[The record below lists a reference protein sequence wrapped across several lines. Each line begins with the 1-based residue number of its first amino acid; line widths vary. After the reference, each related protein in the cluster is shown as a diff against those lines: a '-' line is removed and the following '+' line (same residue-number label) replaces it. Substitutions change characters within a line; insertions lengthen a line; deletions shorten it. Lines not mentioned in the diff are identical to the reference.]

1 MPVGLVKG
9 SDPMEF
15 LTSSAGNILSAL
27 PPFLLVLTIVVFFHE
42 LGHYLVGRW
51 CGIKADV
58 FSVGFGPE
66 LIGRTDSN
74 GTRWKLSLIPLGG
87 YVKFRGDE
95 NATSLPTGSGA
106 AALSDEERVG
116 SFPGAT
122 LWRRAATVAAGPV
135 ANFILAIAIFAVM
148 FSVNGRVIADPVVA
162 QVQPGSAAEA
172 AGILAGDR
180 FVAIDGVEVEI
191 FDDVQRYVSVRP
203 EVPITVTLDRQG
215 SMVDVTLTPARTEIS
230 DSFGNKMEVG
240 RIGVVTNNDA
250 GNFRVREYGP
260 LEAVGEGVAQSW
272 YIVTRT
278 VDYIGNI
285 LTGREKADQ
294 LGGPIRVAKYSK
306 DMSTLGIGALIQLAA
321 VLSVSIGLLN
331 LMPVP
336 MLDGGH
342 LVFYAIEAIRG
353 RPPGEVAQEW
363 AYRFGLTVVLALM
376 LFATWNDVSMLIG

>member
-1 MPVGLVKG
+1 
-9 SDPMEF
+9 MEF

-51 CGIKADV
+51 CGIHADV

-66 LIGRTDSN
+66 LIGRNDKH

-95 NATSLPTGSGA
+95 NAASLPSGA
-106 AALSDEERVG
+106 GSDLNEAERDG
-116 SFPGAT
+116 SFPGAA

-148 FSVNGRVIADPVVA
+148 FATNGRAISDPVVSKVLPA
-162 QVQPGSAAEA
+162 SAAEA
-172 AGILAGDR
+172 AGILPGDR

-203 EVPITVTLDRQG
+203 EVPITVTLEREG
-215 SMVDVTLTPARTEIS
+215 EMVDVTLTPERTEIS
-230 DSFGNKMEVG
+230 DTFGNKMEVG
-240 RIGVVTNNDA
+240 RIGVATNNDS

-285 LTGREKADQ
+285 ITGREKADQ

-353 RPPGEVAQEW
+353 RPPGAVAQEW
-363 AYRFGLTVVLALM
+363 AYRFGLTLVLALM

>member
-1 MPVGLVKG
+1 
-9 SDPMEF
+9 MEF

-51 CGIKADV
+51 CGIHADV

-66 LIGRTDSN
+66 LIGRNDKH

-95 NATSLPTGSGA
+95 NAASLPSGA
-106 AALSDEERVG
+106 GADLSEAERDG
-116 SFPGAT
+116 SFPGAA

-148 FSVNGRVIADPVVA
+148 FATNGRVISDPVVA
-162 QVQPGSAAEA
+162 RVLPASAAEA
-172 AGILAGDR
+172 AGILPGDR
-180 FVAIDGVEVEI
+180 FVAIDGIEVEI

-203 EVPITVTLDRQG
+203 EMPITVTLEREGD
-215 SMVDVTLTPARTEIS
+215 MVDVTLTPERTEIS
-230 DSFGNKMEVG
+230 DTFGNKMEVG
-240 RIGVVTNNDA
+240 RIGVATSNDS

-285 LTGREKADQ
+285 ITGREKADQ

-353 RPPGEVAQEW
+353 RPPGALAQEW
-363 AYRFGLTVVLALM
+363 AYRFGLTLVLALM

>member
-1 MPVGLVKG
+1 
-9 SDPMEF
+9 MEF

-51 CGIKADV
+51 CGIRADV

-66 LIGRTDSN
+66 LIGRTDRH

-95 NATSLPTGSGA
+95 NATSLPTGAGA

-116 SFPGAT
+116 SFPGAA
-122 LWRRAATVAAGPV
+122 LWRRAATVAAGPA

-148 FSVNGRVIADPVVA
+148 FSINGRVISDPVVA

-203 EVPITVTLDRQG
+203 EVPITVTLERQG
-215 SMVDVTLTPARTEIS
+215 GMVDVTLTPARTEIS
-230 DSFGNKMEVG
+230 DAFGNKMEVG
-240 RIGVVTNNDA
+240 RIGVVTNNDS

-331 LMPVP
+331 LMPIP

-342 LVFYAIEAIRG
+342 LVFYAIEAVRG

-363 AYRFGLTVVLALM
+363 AYRFGLSVVLALM

>member
-1 MPVGLVKG
+1 
-9 SDPMEF
+9 MEF
-15 LTSSAGNILSAL
+15 LTSSAGSILSAL

-51 CGIKADV
+51 CGIRAEV
-58 FSVGFGPE
+58 FSVGFGRE
-66 LIGRTDSN
+66 LLGVTDRH

-87 YVKFRGDE
+87 YVKFLGDE
-95 NATSLPTGSGA
+95 NAASLPSGGGGPSLTEA
-106 AALSDEERVG
+106 ERAQ
-116 SFPGAT
+116 SFPNAA

-148 FSVNGRVIADPVVA
+148 FGVNGRMIADPVVA
-162 QVQPGSAAEA
+162 EIQAESAAEA
-172 AGILAGDR
+172 AGIAPGDR
-180 FVAIDGVEVEI
+180 FVAIDGVAVET

-203 EVPITVTLDRQG
+203 GVAITITMDRQG
-215 SMVDVTLTPARTEIS
+215 DRIDLTLTPVRTEIS
-230 DSFGNKMEVG
+230 DTFGNKMEVG
-240 RIGVVTNNDA
+240 RIGVITNTDA

-285 LTGREKADQ
+285 IIGREKPDQ

-306 DMSTLGIGALIQLAA
+306 DMSTLGLAALIQLAA

-331 LMPVP
+331 LMPIP

-342 LVFYAIEAIRG
+342 LVFYAFEAMRG
-353 RPPGEVAQEW
+353 KPPSEAVQEW
-363 AYRFGLTVVLALM
+363 AYRFGLSIVLALM
-376 LFATWNDVSMLIG
+376 LFATWNDLSMLVG

>member
-1 MPVGLVKG
+1 
-9 SDPMEF
+9 MEF

-66 LIGRTDSN
+66 LIGRTDRN

-116 SFPGAT
+116 SFPGAA

-148 FSVNGRVIADPVVA
+148 FSVNGRVVADPVVA

-180 FVAIDGVEVEI
+180 FVAIDGVKVEI

-215 SMVDVTLTPARTEIS
+215 RMVDVTLTPARTEIS
-230 DSFGNKMEVG
+230 DTFGNKMEVG

-342 LVFYAIEAIRG
+342 LVFYAIEAVRG

-363 AYRFGLTVVLALM
+363 AYRFGLSVVLALM

>member
-1 MPVGLVKG
+1 
-9 SDPMEF
+9 MEF

-51 CGIKADV
+51 CGIHADV
-58 FSVGFGPE
+58 FSVGFGRE
-66 LIGRTDSN
+66 LIGRTDRH

-95 NATSLPTGSGA
+95 NAASLPAGA
-106 AALSDEERVG
+106 GAEAANEPG
-116 SFPGAT
+116 SFPGAA
-122 LWRRAATVAAGPV
+122 LWRRAATVVAGPV

-148 FSVNGRVIADPVVA
+148 FGVNGRVVADPVVA
-162 QVQPGSAAEA
+162 QVQPASAAEA
-172 AGILAGDR
+172 AGILPGDR

-203 EVPITVTLDRQG
+203 EVPITVTLERQG
-215 SMVDVTLTPARTEIS
+215 SLLDVTLTPARTEIS
-230 DSFGNKMEVG
+230 DPFGNKMEVG
-240 RIGVVTNNDA
+240 RIGVVTNNDS

-285 LTGREKADQ
+285 ITGREKADQ

-342 LVFYAIEAIRG
+342 LAFYAIEAIRG

-363 AYRFGLTVVLALM
+363 AYRIGLTLVLALM

>member
-1 MPVGLVKG
+1 
-9 SDPMEF
+9 MEF
-15 LTSSAGNILSAL
+15 LTFSAGSILSAL

-66 LIGRTDSN
+66 LIGRNDKH
-74 GTRWKLSLIPLGG
+74 GTRWRLSLIPLGG

-95 NATSLPTGSGA
+95 NATSLPTGSDGQ
-106 AALSDEERVG
+106 ALSAAEQPG
-116 SFPGAT
+116 SFPGAA
-122 LWRRAATVAAGPV
+122 LWRRAATVAAGPL
-135 ANFILAIAIFAVM
+135 ANFILAIIIFAVM
-148 FSVNGRVIADPVVA
+148 FSVNGRIIADPVVA

-172 AGILAGDR
+172 AGILPGDR
-180 FVAIDGVEVEI
+180 FVAIDGVEIEI

-203 EVPITVTLDRQG
+203 ELPITVTMERQG
-215 SMVDVTLTPARTEIS
+215 ALVDVTLTPERTEIS
-230 DSFGNKMEVG
+230 DNFGNKMEVG
-240 RIGVVTNNDA
+240 RIGVVTNKDS
-250 GNFRVREYGP
+250 GNFRIREYGP
-260 LEAVGEGVAQSW
+260 LEAIGEGAAQSW

-285 LTGREKADQ
+285 ITGREKADQ

-306 DMSTLGIGALIQLAA
+306 DMSTLGIAALIQLAA

-331 LMPVP
+331 LMPIP

-342 LVFYAIEAIRG
+342 LVFYAIEAVRG
-353 RPPGEVAQEW
+353 RPPGEAAQEW
-363 AYRFGLTVVLALM
+363 AYRFGLSVVLALM
-376 LFATWNDVSMLIG
+376 LFSTWNDVSMLIG

>member
-1 MPVGLVKG
+1 
-9 SDPMEF
+9 MEF

-51 CGIKADV
+51 CGIKAQV

-66 LIGRTDSN
+66 LIGRTDKH

-87 YVKFRGDE
+87 YVKFLGDE
-95 NATSLPTGSGA
+95 NATSLPTGAGGD
-106 AALSDEERVG
+106 ALSEADRAG
-116 SFPGAT
+116 SFPGAA
-122 LWRRAATVAAGPV
+122 LWRRAATVVAGPV
-135 ANFILAIAIFAVM
+135 ANFILAIAIFSVM
-148 FSVNGRVIADPVVA
+148 FGLNGRVIGDPVVA
-162 QVQPGSAAEA
+162 EVQPASAAEA
-172 AGILAGDR
+172 AGILPGDR

-203 EVPITVTLDRQG
+203 EVPITVTMDRQG
-215 SMVDVTLTPARTEIS
+215 KMVDMTLTPARTEIS
-230 DSFGNKMEVG
+230 DNFGNKMEVG
-240 RIGVVTNNDA
+240 RIGVVTNNDS

-272 YIVTRT
+272 YIVSRT
-278 VDYIGNI
+278 FDYIGNI
-285 LTGREKADQ
+285 VTGREKADQ

-331 LMPVP
+331 LMPIP
-336 MLDGGH
+336 MLDGWH
-342 LVFYAIEAIRG
+342 LVFYTIEAIRG

-363 AYRFGLTVVLALM
+363 AYRFGLTIVLGLM
-376 LFATWNDVSMLIG
+376 LFSTWNDLTMLIG

>member
-1 MPVGLVKG
+1 
-9 SDPMEF
+9 MEF

-58 FSVGFGPE
+58 FSIGFGPE
-66 LIGRTDSN
+66 LLGRTDKH

-87 YVKFRGDE
+87 YVKFLGDE
-95 NATSLPTGSGA
+95 NATSLPTGAGGE
-106 AALSDEERVG
+106 ALSEVDRAA
-116 SFPGAT
+116 SFPGAA

-135 ANFILAIAIFAVM
+135 ANFILAITIFAVM
-148 FSVNGRVIADPVVA
+148 FGVNGRVIADPVVA
-162 QVQPGSAAEA
+162 QVQPASAAEA
-172 AGILAGDR
+172 AGILPGDR
-180 FVAIDGVEVEI
+180 FVAIDGVEIEI

-203 EVPITVTLDRQG
+203 EVPITVALERQG
-215 SMVDVTLTPARTEIS
+215 KMVEVTLTPARTEIS

-278 VDYIGNI
+278 FDYIGNI

-331 LMPVP
+331 LMPIP

-363 AYRFGLTVVLALM
+363 AYRFGLSIVLALM

>member
-1 MPVGLVKG
+1 
-9 SDPMEF
+9 MEF

-51 CGIKADV
+51 CGIKAEV

-66 LIGRTDSN
+66 LIGRTDRH

-87 YVKFRGDE
+87 YVKFLGDE
-95 NATSLPTGSGA
+95 NAASQPTGAGVSGLSEAERA
-106 AALSDEERVG
+106 A
-116 SFPGAT
+116 SFPAAS

-148 FSVNGRVIADPVVA
+148 FSINGRMIADPVVA
-162 QVQPGSAAEA
+162 RVQPASAAEA
-172 AGILAGDR
+172 AGILPGDV

-191 FDDVQRYVSVRP
+191 FDDVQRYVTARP
-203 EVPITVTLDRQG
+203 EVPMTISLERG
-215 SMVDVTLTPARTEIS
+215 GAIVDVTLTPARTEIT
-230 DSFGNKMEVG
+230 DNFGNKMEVG
-240 RIGVVTNNDA
+240 RIGVITSDDA

-285 LTGREKADQ
+285 ITGREKADQ

-306 DMSTLGIGALIQLAA
+306 DMSTIGIGALIQLAA

-331 LMPVP
+331 LMPIP

-342 LVFYAIEAIRG
+342 LVFYAIEAVRG

-363 AYRFGLTVVLALM
+363 AYRFGLSVVLALM

>member
-1 MPVGLVKG
+1 
-9 SDPMEF
+9 MEF

-58 FSVGFGPE
+58 FSIGFGPE
-66 LIGRTDSN
+66 LIGRDDKY

-95 NATSLPTGSGA
+95 NATSLPTGAGGEQ
-106 AALSDEERVG
+106 LSEAERAG
-116 SFPGAT
+116 SFPAAS

-148 FSVNGRVIADPVVA
+148 FGVNGRVIADPVVA
-162 QVQPGSAAEA
+162 QVQPASAAEA
-172 AGILAGDR
+172 AGILPGDR

-203 EVPITVTLDRQG
+203 EVPITVTMERQG
-215 SMVDVTLTPARTEIS
+215 KMVDVTLTPERTEIS
-230 DSFGNKMEVG
+230 DPFGNKMEVG
-240 RIGVVTNNDA
+240 RIGVVTNNDS

-285 LTGREKADQ
+285 ITGREKADQ

-331 LMPVP
+331 LMPIP

-353 RPPGEVAQEW
+353 RPPGEAAQEW
-363 AYRFGLTVVLALM
+363 AYRFGMTVVLALM

>member
-1 MPVGLVKG
+1 
-9 SDPMEF
+9 MEF

-51 CGIKADV
+51 CGIHADV

-66 LIGRTDSN
+66 LIGRNDKH

-95 NATSLPTGSGA
+95 NATSLPSGA
-106 AALSDEERVG
+106 GSELNEAEREG
-116 SFPGAT
+116 SFPGAA

-148 FSVNGRVIADPVVA
+148 FGMNGRVIADPVVA
-162 QVQPGSAAEA
+162 QVQPASAAEA
-172 AGILAGDR
+172 AGILPGDR

-203 EVPITVTLDRQG
+203 EVPITVTLERSG
-215 SMVDVTLTPARTEIS
+215 EMVDVTLTPERTEIS
-230 DSFGNKMEVG
+230 DPFGNKMEVG
-240 RIGVVTNNDA
+240 RIGVVTNNDS

-260 LEAVGEGVAQSW
+260 IEAVGEGVAQSW
-272 YIVTRT
+272 YIVART

-285 LTGREKADQ
+285 ITGREKADQ

-331 LMPVP
+331 LMPIP

-363 AYRFGLTVVLALM
+363 AYRVGMSLVLALM

>member
-1 MPVGLVKG
+1 
-9 SDPMEF
+9 MEF

-51 CGIKADV
+51 CGIKAEV

-66 LIGRTDSN
+66 LIGRTDRH

-87 YVKFRGDE
+87 YVKFLGDE
-95 NATSLPTGSGA
+95 NAASQPTGAGASGLSEAERA
-106 AALSDEERVG
+106 A
-116 SFPGAT
+116 SFPAAS

-148 FSVNGRVIADPVVA
+148 FSINGRMIADPVVA
-162 QVQPGSAAEA
+162 RVQPASAAEA
-172 AGILAGDR
+172 AGILPGDV

-191 FDDVQRYVSVRP
+191 FDDVQRYVTARP
-203 EVPITVTLDRQG
+203 EVPMTISLERG
-215 SMVDVTLTPARTEIS
+215 GAIVDVTLTPARTEIT
-230 DSFGNKMEVG
+230 DNFGNKMEVG
-240 RIGVVTNNDA
+240 RIGVITSDDA

-285 LTGREKADQ
+285 ITGREKADQ

-306 DMSTLGIGALIQLAA
+306 DMSTIGIGALIQLAA

-331 LMPVP
+331 LMPIP

-342 LVFYAIEAIRG
+342 LVFYAIEAVRG

-363 AYRFGLTVVLALM
+363 AYRFGLSVVLALM

>member
-1 MPVGLVKG
+1 
-9 SDPMEF
+9 MEF
-15 LTSSAGNILSAL
+15 LTSSAGSILSAL

-51 CGIKADV
+51 CGIKAEV

-66 LIGRTDSN
+66 LIGRTDKH
-74 GTRWKLSLIPLGG
+74 GTRWKLSLVPLGG
-87 YVKFRGDE
+87 YVKFLGDE
-95 NATSLPTGSGA
+95 NATSLPTGAGGDALNETDRA
-106 AALSDEERVG
+106 A
-116 SFPGAT
+116 SFPGAA
-122 LWRRAATVAAGPV
+122 LWRRAATVVAGPV
-135 ANFILAIAIFAVM
+135 ANFILAIAIFSVM
-148 FSVNGRVIADPVVA
+148 FGLNGRVIGDPVVA
-162 QVQPGSAAEA
+162 EVQPASAAEA
-172 AGILAGDR
+172 AGILPGDR

-203 EVPITVTLDRQG
+203 EVPIAVTMDRQG
-215 SMVDVTLTPARTEIS
+215 KMVDVTLTPARTEIS
-230 DSFGNKMEVG
+230 DNFGNKMEVG
-240 RIGVVTNNDA
+240 RIGVVTNNDS

-278 VDYIGNI
+278 FDYIGNI
-285 LTGREKADQ
+285 VTGREKADQ

-331 LMPVP
+331 LMPIP

-376 LFATWNDVSMLIG
+376 LFSTWNDVSMLIG

>member
-1 MPVGLVKG
+1 
-9 SDPMEF
+9 MEF

-51 CGIKADV
+51 CGIGAEV
-58 FSVGFGPE
+58 FSVGFGRE
-66 LIGRTDSN
+66 LIGFTDRR

-87 YVKFRGDE
+87 YVKFVGDE
-95 NATSLPTGSGA
+95 NAASMPTGGESTKKLEG
-106 AALSDEERVG
+106 ERAG
-116 SFPGAT
+116 SFPDAA
-122 LWRRAATVAAGPV
+122 LWRRAATVAAGPI

-148 FSVNGRVIADPVVA
+148 FGINGRMIADPVVA
-162 QVQPGSAAEA
+162 EVQAESAAEA
-172 AGILAGDR
+172 AGILPGDR
-180 FVAIDGVEVEI
+180 FVAIDGAPVET

-203 EVPITVTLDRQG
+203 EIPITITMDRDG
-215 SMVDVTLTPARTEIS
+215 TPVDLTLTPVRTEIS
-230 DSFGNKMEVG
+230 DTFGNTMEVG
-240 RIGVVTNNDA
+240 RIGVVTNTDA

-272 YIVTRT
+272 YIAART

-285 LTGREKADQ
+285 ITGREKADQ

-306 DMSTLGIGALIQLAA
+306 DMSTLGFAALIQLAA

-331 LMPVP
+331 LMPIP

-342 LVFYAIEAIRG
+342 LVFYAFEAVRG
-353 RPPGEVAQEW
+353 RPPGEAVQEW
-363 AYRFGLTVVLALM
+363 AYRFGLTIVLALM
-376 LFATWNDVSMLIG
+376 LFATWNDVTMLVG

>member
-1 MPVGLVKG
+1 
-9 SDPMEF
+9 MEF

-51 CGIKADV
+51 CGIHADV

-66 LIGRTDSN
+66 LIGRNDRH

-95 NATSLPTGSGA
+95 NATSLPSGA
-106 AALSDEERVG
+106 ADELSEAEREG
-116 SFPGAT
+116 SFPAAS
-122 LWRRAATVAAGPV
+122 LWRRAATVAAGPI

-148 FSVNGRVIADPVVA
+148 FGTNGRVVADPVVA
-162 QVQPGSAAEA
+162 EVQPASAAEA
-172 AGILAGDR
+172 AGILPGDR
-180 FVAIDGVEVEI
+180 FVAIDGVEVDV
-191 FDDVQRYVSVRP
+191 FDDVQRYVSARP
-203 EVPITVTLDRQG
+203 EVPITVTLERAG
-215 SMVDVTLTPARTEIS
+215 GLVDVSLTPARTEIS
-230 DSFGNKMEVG
+230 DPFGNKMEVG
-240 RIGVVTNNDA
+240 RIGVVTSRDS

-260 LEAVGEGVAQSW
+260 IEAVGEGVAQSW

-285 LTGREKADQ
+285 ITGRESADQ

-331 LMPVP
+331 LMPIP

-363 AYRFGLTVVLALM
+363 AYRFGLSVVLALM
-376 LFATWNDVSMLIG
+376 LFATWNDVSMLVG

>member
-1 MPVGLVKG
+1 
-9 SDPMEF
+9 MEF

-51 CGIKADV
+51 CGIKAEV

-66 LIGRTDSN
+66 LIGRTDRH

-87 YVKFRGDE
+87 YVKFLGDE
-95 NATSLPTGSGA
+95 NAASQPTGSGVSGLSEAERA
-106 AALSDEERVG
+106 A
-116 SFPGAT
+116 SFPAAS

-148 FSVNGRVIADPVVA
+148 FSINGRMIADPVVA
-162 QVQPGSAAEA
+162 RVQPASAAEA
-172 AGILAGDR
+172 AGILPGDV

-191 FDDVQRYVSVRP
+191 FDDVQRYVTARP
-203 EVPITVTLDRQG
+203 EVPMTISLERDG
-215 SMVDVTLTPARTEIS
+215 AIVDVTLTPARTEIT
-230 DSFGNKMEVG
+230 DNFGNKMEVG
-240 RIGVVTNNDA
+240 RIGVITSDDA

-260 LEAVGEGVAQSW
+260 LEAVGEGAAQSW

-285 LTGREKADQ
+285 ITGREKADQ

-306 DMSTLGIGALIQLAA
+306 DMSTIGIGALIQLAA

-331 LMPVP
+331 LMPIP

-342 LVFYAIEAIRG
+342 LVFYAIEAVRG

-363 AYRFGLTVVLALM
+363 AYRFGLSVVLALM